1 MLTDRQKQILNIIVD
16 RYIRSSAPVPSD
28 VVAGKMDRPVS
39 SATIRNEMAE
49 LDKAGYI
56 TRPHTSAGGV
66 PSDKAYRAY
75 VESLYIPD
83 LPRQVQ
89 EEIHGRFSQ
98 ANMEVEAWGRM
109 AVRMLAGLVHT
120 LAMISFPTAAPPR
133 WKRLELVYLEE
144 FLALLIMVL
153 DESRL
158 RQRLLPLKEA
168 MTQDQL
174 TRVANKLNALYSG
187 NTQQEVTA
195 RLPGQQTGD
204 CEFAPFESD
213 VVDAAGELLK
223 QEYDSEPAHFI
234 DGLRHMFA
242 YPELA
247 AGPTARNVLE
257 LVEDGELVP
266 VVLSQAPGTS
276 DVNVTI
282 GTEHRMNQLHP
293 FSVVYA
299 RYGEPSETGGVVAI
313 LGPTRMRYPDAISNV
328 RYFSHLMT
336 EMMGSLHGR

>member
-89 EEIHGRFSQ
+89 EEIQGRFSQ
-98 ANMEVEAWGRM
+98 TTMEIEAWGRM

-120 LAMISFPTAAPPR
+120 LAMISFPAAAPPR
-133 WKRLELVYLEE
+133 WRRLELVYLEE

-187 NTQQEVTA
+187 NTQKEVA
-195 RLPGQQTGD
+195 VRD
-204 CEFAPFESD
+204 REFAPFESE
-213 VVDAAGELLK
+213 VVEAAGGLLK

-266 VVLSQAPGTS
+266 VVLSQAPGTD

-336 EMMGSLHGR
+336 EMVGSLHGR

>member
-1 MLTDRQKQILNIIVD
+1 MLTDRQKQILSIIVD

-28 VVAGKMDRPVS
+28 VVAGEMDRPVS

-56 TRPHTSAGGV
+56 TRPHTSAGGI

-83 LPRQVQ
+83 LPMQVQ
-89 EEIHGRFSQ
+89 DEIQNRFSQ

-120 LAMISFPTAAPPR
+120 LAMISFPVAAPPR
-133 WKRLELVYLEE
+133 WRHLELVYLQE
-144 FLALLIMVL
+144 FLALLVMVM

-168 MTQDQL
+168 MTQDHL
-174 TRVANKLNALYSG
+174 TSVANKLNALYSG
-187 NTQQEVTA
+187 NTQQEVA
-195 RLPGQQTGD
+195 AQDR
-204 CEFAPFESD
+204 EFAPFESD
-213 VVDAAGELLK
+213 VVDAAGDLLK
-223 QEYDSEPAHFI
+223 QDYDSEPVHFI

-247 AGPTARNVLE
+247 VGPTARNVLE
-257 LVEDGELVP
+257 LVEDGELMP
-266 VVLSQAPGTS
+266 VVLSQVPVAG

-299 RYGEPSETGGVVAI
+299 RYGTPSETGGIVAI

>member
-16 RYIRSSAPVPSD
+16 RYIRSSAPVSSD

-39 SATIRNEMAE
+39 SATIRNEMAA

-56 TRPHTSAGGV
+56 TRPHTSAGSV

-89 EEIHGRFSQ
+89 EDIQSRFSQ

-120 LAMISFPTAAPPR
+120 LAMISFPAAARPR
-133 WKRLELVYLEE
+133 WRHLELVYQQE
-144 FLALLIMVL
+144 FLALLVMVM

-174 TRVANKLNALYSG
+174 TPAWPTSS
-187 NTQQEVTA
+187 THSIQEI
-195 RLPGQQTGD
+195 R
-204 CEFAPFESD
+204 S
-213 VVDAAGELLK
+213 K
-223 QEYDSEPAHFI
+223 
-234 DGLRHMFA
+234 R
-242 YPELA
+242 
-247 AGPTARNVLE
+247 
-257 LVEDGELVP
+257 
-266 VVLSQAPGTS
+266 
-276 DVNVTI
+276 
-282 GTEHRMNQLHP
+282 
-293 FSVVYA
+293 
-299 RYGEPSETGGVVAI
+299 
-313 LGPTRMRYPDAISNV
+313 
-328 RYFSHLMT
+328 
-336 EMMGSLHGR
+336 